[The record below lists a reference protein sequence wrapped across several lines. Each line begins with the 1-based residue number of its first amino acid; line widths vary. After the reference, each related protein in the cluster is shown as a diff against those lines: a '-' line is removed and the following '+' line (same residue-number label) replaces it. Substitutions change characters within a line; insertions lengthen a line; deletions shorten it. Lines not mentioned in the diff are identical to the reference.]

1 MPPSPARVPHNHQTL
16 KPFHPRVAVVHGD
29 ADRLGRM
36 SLGLEGAGGAGGGPA
51 EVVLIHGAG
60 NKETYT
66 VGGRAY
72 RDRMWEFI
80 RRPVRP

>member
-1 MPPSPARVPHNHQTL
+1 ML
-16 KPFHPRVAVVHGD
+16 GCHGD
-29 ADRLGRM
+29 GVRLVPTSM
-36 SLGLEGAGGAGGGPA
+36 GLEVAAAPGGGPA

-60 NKETYT
+60 HNETYT
-66 VGGRAY
+66 VGGGAY